1 MPATDELSE
10 KQFEARFQSGF
21 NVRYLADDGFTER
34 TLQRLPGRRRS
45 LRRWVLGTAALLAVL
60 IAGLLTPDL
69 VALAGQVGRAL
80 RGAAAAVSGAWSITA
95 LVIAIALVSVLALLR
110 EEA

>member
-1 MPATDELSE
+1 MPATDELRE
-10 KQFEARFQSGF
+10 KQFEAQFES
-21 NVRYLADDGFTER
+21 RYLADDGFTER
-34 TLQRLPGRRRS
+34 TLRRLPGRRRS

-80 RGAAAAVSGAWSITA
+80 LGVAAAVSGAWSITA
-95 LVIAIALVSVLALLR
+95 LAIAIALVSVLALLR